1 MTCSRWELGL
11 AQVTGPAEGLV
22 EPICPALCLVVQQ
35 QGQSRDTRVVL
46 ERRPSFWGP
55 IEGNR
60 RQTQGACNGN
70 GELWASQKVTHS
82 DGLEVLVSGEESG
95 HR

>member
-1 MTCSRWELGL
+1 MWTHLSSSVPC
-11 AQVTGPAEGLV
+11 GPA
-22 EPICPALCLVVQQ
+22 A
-35 QGQSRDTRVVL
+35 GQSRDTPGGVRK
-46 ERRPSFWGP
+46 EAASGDP
-55 IEGNR
+55 EGNIKLR
-60 RQTQGACNGN
+60 GACNGN